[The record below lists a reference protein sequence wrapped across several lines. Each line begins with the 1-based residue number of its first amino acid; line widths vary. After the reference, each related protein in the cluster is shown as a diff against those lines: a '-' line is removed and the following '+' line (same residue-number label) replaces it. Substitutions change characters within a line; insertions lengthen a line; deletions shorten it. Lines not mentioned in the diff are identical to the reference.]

1 MLEQFKRAYAAHS
14 WLRLIVCICLLGSAV
29 LLFWVSGGF
38 PPAAWR
44 FLPQVIPQ
52 VPRLWERQGPSILLP
67 LTGLAV
73 QSVTLLI
80 SWGVLLWS
88 GVLAVRHWRQNRR
101 ELRQFKL
108 DMREA
113 ERRTVS
119 QVQHATAE
127 SQKQPATV
135 VGADLLRPPPGRP
148 VSAPFSPPPSTVVG
162 ADLARPTPV
171 NHTASP
177 PAGFWQIEEDTQ
189 PLPRLPSS
197 SPAVAV
203 IEPPDEGFLLDQKPK
218 TTRKTAST
226 SPSPDSIYLAVGTG
240 LDPGIKRK
248 NRPNEDNLVAI
259 QSIQTYNG
267 GARPFGLFVVADGM
281 GGHSNGQEASR
292 QATQIISDTVVS
304 GLLQH
309 SADDDDE
316 ILRDLLAD
324 GIKSANL
331 RLYQSNQEQQTDMG
345 TTVTAA
351 LVIGLTAYVANVGDS
366 RTYLYHEGEG
376 LAQVTQDHSVVSDLV
391 RAGAIAPAD
400 VYTHPRRNEIY
411 RCLGEK
417 PEPEVDWFSIQLQ
430 AGDILLLCSD
440 GLWEMVRDS
449 DIEEIL
455 DTSLPYPPETS
466 NALIQAAIKGGG
478 ADNVSVIV
486 AYVLGSGV

>member
-38 PPAAWR
+38 PPAAWS
-44 FLPQVIPQ
+44 FLLQVIPQ

-88 GVLAVRHWRQNRR
+88 GVLAVRYWRQNRR

-113 ERRTVS
+113 ERRTIN

-127 SQKQPATV
+127 SPKQPA
-135 VGADLLRPPPGRP
+135 
-148 VSAPFSPPPSTVVG
+148 TVVG

-177 PAGFWQIEEDTQ
+177 PAGFWRIEEDTQ

-197 SPAVAV
+197 LPAVAV

-292 QATQIISDTVVS
+292 QATQIISDTVVF
-304 GLLQH
+304 GLLHH
-309 SADDDDE
+309 SAEDDDE
-316 ILRDLLAD
+316 ILRELLAD